1 MRPPGSAPNAR
12 PAARLVSMRAA
23 IVCAAIVVAAC
34 SSSSTP
40 PASSGARTAR
50 HVVIVTIDTLRADR
64 VGAYGNATV
73 ATPNIDRIAQQGA
86 MALHAAV
93 HVPLTRPSHVSL
105 FTGLYP
111 SEHGIRDNVSPP
123 LGKSV
128 PVLAEILKQQGFRT
142 AAFVSSIV
150 LSKQS
155 GLARGFD
162 VYSDKFD
169 VGEDDARFLN
179 TIQKRGDQTA
189 AEAIAWLREGGSERR
204 FAWVHLYDPHDPYEP
219 PEPYASRYAGRPY
232 DGEVAWSDDL
242 MGRLDM
248 ALGEAGLRDDTLLIV
263 TSDHGEGLDEHGE
276 AVHGFFVYETTLRVP
291 LVARG
296 PGVTPGTKVNAVA
309 RTIDLF
315 PTVME
320 LLGLGSAMPSSSGR
334 SLAAAMRGATLD
346 DEPSFA
352 ESLVPLVHYGWSDLR
367 ALRIGRWK
375 YILAPRPELYD
386 LETDPGERHN
396 LNQDQSSRAR
406 ALRSGLEQRLKQE
419 QAALRNTG
427 SSAPAVP
434 PDLLEKLGALGYVS
448 GGTSTSVPSGADPKD
463 KIEEYQ
469 TVNTLMREGLINLRE
484 QRFAASLDRFNSL
497 FKRGIDSFEAHYYAA
512 RALGG
517 LGRWREAATH
527 YEGALRQ
534 LPSYSAAYLGLAD
547 AHMADGKPALALDA
561 IARGR
566 KALPDDPRLIDREG
580 DIARRQGD
588 VARASRAWQQVAQMA
603 PQDALVRVKLGE
615 LYRDAGQ
622 TAEAVR
628 LLREAVTLEP
638 GVASYWNSLGM
649 VLGGNGDMS
658 GAEQAFREAITRDGR
673 NAQYAYNLGLALAR
687 QNKRA
692 DAAAAFQRAL
702 ELDPG
707 FAPARQRLAELR

>member
-1 MRPPGSAPNAR
+1 MRGVIVV
-12 PAARLVSMRAA
+12 AALL
-23 IVCAAIVVAAC
+23 VAAC
-34 SSSSTP
+34 SSTSTP
-40 PASSGARTAR
+40 APSVAPRQAR
-50 HVVIVTIDTLRADR
+50 HLVIVTIDTLRADR
-64 VGAYGNATV
+64 IGAYGNASV

-86 MALHAAV
+86 MALHGAV
-93 HVPLTRPSHVSL
+93 HVPLTRPSHISL

-123 LGKSV
+123 LAKNV

-162 VYSDKFD
+162 VYSDKFE

-179 TIQKRGDQTA
+179 TIQKRGDHTT
-189 AEAIAWLREGGSERR
+189 AEAIAWLQDGGSERR

-219 PEPYASRYAGRPY
+219 PEPYASRYTGRLY
-232 DGEVAWSDDL
+232 DGEVAWSDEL
-242 MGRLDM
+242 VGRLDQ
-248 ALGEAGLRDDTLLIV
+248 ALADAGLRDDTLLVV
-263 TSDHGEGLDEHGE
+263 TSDHGEGLEEHGE

-291 LVARG
+291 LVLRG
-296 PGVTPGTKVNAVA
+296 PGVTAGTKMSTVA
-309 RTIDLF
+309 RTIDLV
-315 PTVME
+315 PTVMD
-320 LLGLGSAMPSSSGR
+320 LLALGAARPKASGR
-334 SLAAAMRGATLD
+334 SLAEALRGAALD

-386 LETDPGERHN
+386 LESDPGERHN
-396 LNQDQSSRAR
+396 LHQEQSARAR

-427 SSAPAVP
+427 STAPAVP

-448 GGTSTSVPSGADPKD
+448 GGTSRAQPSGADPKD

-484 QRFAASLDRFNSL
+484 QRFAAALDRFDRL
-497 FKRGIDSFEAHYYAA
+497 FKRGNDSFEAHYYAA

-517 LGRWREAATH
+517 LARWREAATH

-534 LPSYSAAYLGLAD
+534 LPSYSAAYVGLAD
-547 AHMADGKPALALDA
+547 AYLADGKPALALEA

-566 KALPDDPRLIDREG
+566 KALPEDPRLIDREG
-580 DIARRQGD
+580 DIARRMGD
-588 VARASRAWQQVAQMA
+588 VARASRAWQEVAKLA

-615 LYRDAGQ
+615 LFRDAGQ
-622 TAEAVR
+622 PEQAVR
-628 LLREAVTLEP
+628 HLREAVTLEP
-638 GVASYWNSLGM
+638 AVASYWNSLGM

-658 GAEQAFREAITRDGR
+658 GAEQAFREALTRDTK
-673 NAQYAYNLGLALAR
+673 NAQYSYNLGLALAR

-692 DAAAAFQRAL
+692 EAAAQFQRTL
-702 ELDPG
+702 EIDPS
-707 FAPARQRLAELR
+707 FAPAKQRLLELR